1 MQIRIISPLEKIF
14 DDVAE
19 LQAPAFKSTAVAR
32 GEICSF
38 QIAVKEDGDERGY
51 IRVVC
56 ESALNVRIRTV
67 DSVPVHLAADT
78 PDDDYLRTTPGL
90 YPDLLSDL
98 EDCDTFRILTHQRR
112 MLWVTI
118 PVPEECRPGRYAVR
132 FRFSRMVEEEWTP
145 CAEAEF
151 EVEVTPFSLPEQE
164 LIRYEWF
171 HADALCSCYRVAA
184 WSEEH
189 WEIVERFACNAV
201 RHGINALYTPL
212 WTPPL
217 DTEVNGE
224 RPTCQLLDI
233 AYDPA
238 TRSYRFD
245 FGKLERFLDMGLRLG
260 FKKFGMSHLF
270 TQWGA
275 KFTPKIICT
284 LPDGREEKRFGWHVA
299 ADDPSYAEFLRA
311 LLPKLIAFFRKKGI
325 AERCFFSISDE
336 PCEEQKESYSRAV
349 NLARP
354 LLEGIPTVEALS
366 RIEFYEAGLVQ
377 HPVPSCNILES
388 FQGRVKDLWTYY
400 CCGQQ
405 QQTPNRFMAMPSA
418 RVRIMGMLAYVYD
431 LAGFLQWGFNFYYAQ
446 YSRKPIDPFACT
458 DAGGA
463 FPAGDPFL
471 VYPGSNGEPLD
482 SIRHEVFRD
491 GLQDLRAL
499 KLLEQKIGREA
510 VLGFLKQGRTE
521 RFTMTDYPRDPEY
534 LLELRPRIYA
544 ELAKA

>member
-1 MQIRIISPLEKIF
+1 
-14 DDVAE
+14 
-19 LQAPAFKSTAVAR
+19 
-32 GEICSF
+32 
-38 QIAVKEDGDERGY
+38 
-51 IRVVC
+51 
-56 ESALNVRIRTV
+56 
-67 DSVPVHLAADT
+67 
-78 PDDDYLRTTPGL
+78 
-90 YPDLLSDL
+90 
-98 EDCDTFRILTHQRR
+98 
-112 MLWVTI
+112 
-118 PVPEECRPGRYAVR
+118 
-132 FRFSRMVEEEWTP
+132 MVEEEWTP

-189 WEIVERFACNAV
+189 WEIIERFACNAV

-418 RVRIMGMLAYVYD
+418 RVRVRVCLPMCMIWRDSCSGDSTSTMRSIRGNRSTRSPAPMRAERFRRETLFWSIRDRTANRSTRSATKCSATGCRICGAETARTEDRARSGARVSET
-431 LAGFLQWGFNFYYAQ
+431 G
-446 YSRKPIDPFACT
+446 T
-458 DAGGA
+458 DGA
-463 FPAGDPFL
+463 F
-471 VYPGSNGEPLD
+471 
-482 SIRHEVFRD
+482 HHD
-491 GLQDLRAL
+491 GLSA
-499 KLLEQKIGREA
+499 
-510 VLGFLKQGRTE
+510 
-521 RFTMTDYPRDPEY
+521 
-534 LLELRPRIYA
+534 
-544 ELAKA
+544 